1 MPVSGPCYMELLA
14 YLMGVMVGRPEVME
28 VFLKGP
34 CSPLDSPLF
43 LVDHMSETGKTDL
56 CQVSGLTAP
65 NCQETC
71 GSHTCRGR

>member
-1 MPVSGPCYMELLA
+1 
-14 YLMGVMVGRPEVME
+14 ME

-34 CSPLDSPLF
+34 CSPLDSPLS